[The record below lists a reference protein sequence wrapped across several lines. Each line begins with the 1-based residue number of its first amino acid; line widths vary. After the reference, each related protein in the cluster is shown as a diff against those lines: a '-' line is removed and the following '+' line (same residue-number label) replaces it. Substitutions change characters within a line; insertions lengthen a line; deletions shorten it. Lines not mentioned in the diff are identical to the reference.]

1 MEWTDCLLRTGN
13 IFILFLDCLARQ
25 IILCFSCV
33 DFVIVYRPFTI
44 FPVKRCKNS
53 QVYFRFS
60 SLCSVSWTQWFLSHV
75 EKYQT
80 ASGRNKFIPVQS
92 LHLRLWWNITPL
104 CLKIKQKCLQLAG
117 HCYRAD
123 KEIFPSL
130 IFCMVPSGQS
140 ALLKWLL
147 GIQDLIPRTWVQG
160 GHLVVF
166 RKKYPWMSHPLHWSK
181 DDDDIY
187 VIKTMP
193 PCIVEDVLRSTK
205 TWNDLKPPK
214 TT

>member
-80 ASGRNKFIPVQS
+80 ASGRNKFIPAQS

-160 GHLVVF
+160 GHLVVC

-193 PCIVEDVLRSTK
+193 PCIVEDVLRSY
-205 TWNDLKPPK
+205 
-214 TT
+214 

>member
-193 PCIVEDVLRSTK
+193 PCIVEDVLRSY
-205 TWNDLKPPK
+205 
-214 TT
+214 

>member
-13 IFILFLDCLARQ
+13 IFILFLDCLAWQ

-44 FPVKRCKNS
+44 FPVKCCKNS
-53 QVYFRFS
+53 KVYFRFS
-60 SLCSVSWTQWFLSHV
+60 SLCFLNTAIFV
-75 EKYQT
+75 AEKYQT
-80 ASGRNKFIPVQS
+80 ASGRNKFILQS
-92 LHLRLWWNITPL
+92 LHLHLWRNITPL

-166 RKKYPWMSHPLHWSK
+166 RKKYPWMSNPLRWSK
-181 DDDDIY
+181 DDDDDIY

-193 PCIVEDVLRSTK
+193 PCMVEDVLIYVP
-205 TWNDLKPPK
+205 L
-214 TT
+214 